1 LAAAVRIVGSSARE
15 GESIG
20 RRIVMKPHCGGGRI
34 DHLDGISARVSVHDG
49 VFPALL
55 GVPVPMVNG
64 HAHDPS
70 ILITAEVRERER

>member
-1 LAAAVRIVGSSARE
+1 
-15 GESIG
+15 
-20 RRIVMKPHCGGGRI
+20 
-34 DHLDGISARVSVHDG
+34 LDGISARVSVHDG